1 MLNISRC
8 LSIANIAIIIFDA
21 ICEFSI
27 KKARRREI
35 QHFEYEANKPMF
47 EEMND
52 TSIKRVE

>member
-8 LSIANIAIIIFDA
+8 LSIANITTIIFDA

-35 QHFEYEANKPMF
+35 LCFEYESDKPMF

-52 TSIKRVE
+52 KSIKRAE

>member
-8 LSIANIAIIIFDA
+8 LSIANFTTISFDT

-35 QHFEYEANKPMF
+35 QYFEYEANKPMF

-52 TSIKRVE
+52 KSIKRVE

>member
-1 MLNISRC
+1 MPIDSNVTTII
-8 LSIANIAIIIFDA
+8 LST

-35 QHFEYEANKPMF
+35 QYFEYEANKLMF

-52 TSIKRVE
+52 KSIKRVEWQKK